1 VTKLG
6 HEMSTTHGDDKGV
19 GAGVAV
25 QGVGQD
31 SSMNEHDSSNPYA
44 NTAIAY
50 EDQDVVDNQGRLRRL
65 FSFVQLLAFALTFM
79 SSWEVIAM

>member
-1 VTKLG
+1 MT
-6 HEMSTTHGDDKGV
+6 DKHA

-25 QGVGQD
+25 QDVK
-31 SSMNEHDSSNPYA
+31 HDVNLRDDASNPYGNVA
-44 NTAIAY
+44 AAY
-50 EDQDVVDNQGRLRRL
+50 EDQDVVDNQSRLRRL